1 MIDNMLV
8 VDLLC
13 ERGIVLKDMADVAKD
28 LHDKSTEYDIIT
40 DYMIF
45 LTKVT
50 QDSYMVAQA
59 EAAHEDFKCEHSEFP
74 KGVN

>member
-1 MIDNMLV
+1 MLDNMLV

-13 ERGIVLKDMADVAKD
+13 ERGIVLKDMADVAKE

-40 DYMIF
+40 DYMVF

-50 QDSYMVAQA
+50 QDAYMAAEA
-59 EAAHEDFKCEHSEFP
+59 EAAHEDFKRAHSDYP